1 LRNIFINMESTVG
14 DRIKQIAQAKGLT
27 VSAFSHYCNISPSAI
42 SAIIA
47 RKSRPSYDMM
57 SKIAAALPDVSM
69 DWLLLG
75 VGEMMRDKHS
85 VLVREPV
92 PAPEPELSQPSDS
105 ACWEMLKREEVQH
118 ELLKKDYAELK
129 AALRR
134 ATAELFYLKHAANA
148 ASHTGDWSNTP
159 SA

>member
-1 LRNIFINMESTVG
+1 MESTVG

-27 VSAFSHYCNISPSAI
+27 LSAFSHHCNISPSAI

-75 VGEMMRDKHS
+75 VGEMMRDKHN
-85 VLVREPV
+85 VLLRQPV
-92 PAPEPELSQPSDS
+92 PVMAVEPDVSQPSDS
-105 ACWEMLKREEVQH
+105 ACWEILKREEAQH

-129 AALRR
+129 AALRQ
-134 ATAELFYLKHAANA
+134 ATIELFLLRQSTNTTPGYG
-148 ASHTGDWSNTP
+148 GDYSNSP